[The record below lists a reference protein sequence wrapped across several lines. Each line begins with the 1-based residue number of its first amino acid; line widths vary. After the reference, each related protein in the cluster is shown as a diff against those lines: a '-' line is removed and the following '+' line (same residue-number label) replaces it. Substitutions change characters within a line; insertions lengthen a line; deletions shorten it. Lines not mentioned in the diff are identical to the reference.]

1 MNQTNWNDGACE
13 LCGKMLVPDIY
24 GGAFHCVKCKLRD
37 ERDLKL
43 IVKAL
48 RIIRKGNTCP
58 SLDSLRNTQRWVSRK
73 DGAPSRHQNE
83 QGDPPGKAAYERQP
97 VGHTPTQGER

>member
-48 RIIRKGNTCP
+48 RIIRN
-58 SLDSLRNTQRWVSRK
+58 
-73 DGAPSRHQNE
+73 NE
-83 QGDPPGKAAYERQP
+83 
-97 VGHTPTQGER
+97 